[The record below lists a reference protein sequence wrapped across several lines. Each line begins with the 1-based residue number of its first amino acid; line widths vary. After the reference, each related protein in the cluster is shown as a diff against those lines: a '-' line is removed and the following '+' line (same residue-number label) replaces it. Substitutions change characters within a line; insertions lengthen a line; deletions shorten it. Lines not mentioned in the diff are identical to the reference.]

1 MLCLLQIE
9 SRSRAVT
16 PSGSVV
22 RTKSRLRDVSN
33 GLTTSKEL
41 LKILNRIWGL
51 EDQHSSSISL
61 IQALRGEVERARL
74 QVDQLIQEQK
84 SDRSEINYWMKKFAE
99 EKAALKSREQEKIR
113 AAIQL
118 VAEELE
124 VEKKFRIRSESHN
137 AKLSREL
144 SETKTLL
151 GKATKEL
158 EGEKRARQILEHVC
172 DELAR
177 GIGDDK
183 AEVEELKMESAKVRV
198 ELEKEREMLQLADVL
213 REERVQMKLSEA
225 KFQFEEKNAAVDKL
239 RNELEVF
246 LGSQRSK
253 EIPNGCRSSRMQGD
267 QEKDDNG
274 YVDNGEE
281 YKESEEK
288 EADYVDDEVD
298 EEDGSGES
306 DLHSI
311 ELNVEDNSKGFRWSY
326 AEDKLKR
333 ASLEEEDRQNKPTLE
348 KNPKRLDRSLLE
360 GIEWDQNAEDHRR
373 IGIDRGRFSDSSIF
387 VGKEAKKVDYKNK
400 ILKGLRNQIMP
411 SSKKGSNQGYGSPA
425 RQSADSGSYQDPIEV
440 VRERLK
446 VAEMVKD
453 VKANGLKTRLVGG
466 KGEYSHSRH
475 QQHMAP

>member
-1 MLCLLQIE
+1 MLQID
-9 SRSRAVT
+9 SRSRAIT

-22 RTKSRLRDVSN
+22 GTKSRLRDVSN

-61 IQALRGEVERARL
+61 IQALRGELERARL

-113 AAIQL
+113 AAIQS
-118 VAEELE
+118 VAEDLE
-124 VEKKFRIRSESHN
+124 VEKKFRRRSESHN
-137 AKLSREL
+137 VKLSREL

-151 GKATKEL
+151 GKAMKEL

-177 GIGDDK
+177 GIGEDK
-183 AEVEELKMESAKVRV
+183 AEVEELKMESAKVRE
-198 ELEKEREMLQLADVL
+198 ELEKEREMLQLAEVL

-225 KFQFEEKNAAVDKL
+225 KFQFEEKNAAVDQL

-267 QEKDDNG
+267 QEKDDDG

-281 YKESEEK
+281 HKESEEK
-288 EADYVDDEVD
+288 EDDYDDEVD

-333 ASLEEEDRQNKPTLE
+333 ASLEEEDRQNKPTPQ

-360 GIEWDQNAEDHRR
+360 GVEWDKDSEDHGR

-387 VGKEAKKVDYKNK
+387 VRKETKKGDYKNK
-400 ILKGLRNQIMP
+400 ILKGLRNQIMA

-425 RQSADSGSYQDPIEV
+425 RQSADSGSCHDPIEV

-453 VKANGLKTRLVGG
+453 MKANGLKARLVEG